1 MFRFSARRATLA
13 VFARRAALAV
23 SARRASAVVSARR
36 AMLIAL
42 PLLCLAGGPA
52 HAHAIL
58 EESQP
63 PDRGRVAAGIV
74 AFKLRFNARI
84 DRVRSRLTLTGPGG
98 IKTIPPIQPE
108 SAPDIVATTAGLAP
122 GAYVL
127 RWQVLA
133 VDGHITRGDVAFTV
147 TER

>member
-1 MFRFSARRATLA
+1 MFRF
-13 VFARRAALAV
+13 FARRAVLAV
-23 SARRASAVVSARR
+23 SARRAVLTVPARR
-36 AMLIAL
+36 AVLIAL
-42 PLLCLAGGPA
+42 SLLCLAGGPA

-63 PDRGRVAAGIV
+63 PDRGRVAAGPV

-84 DRVRSRLTLTGPGG
+84 DRERSRLTLTGPGG
-98 IKTIPPIQPE
+98 IKTIPPIEPE
-108 SAPDIVATTAGLAP
+108 SAPDIVATKADLAP

>member
-1 MFRFSARRATLA
+1 MELFRFSARRAMP
-13 VFARRAALAV
+13 VVSPRRAVLMALA
-23 SARRASAVVSARR
+23 
-36 AMLIAL
+36 
-42 PLLCLAGGPA
+42 LLCLTGGPA

-63 PDRGRVAAGIV
+63 PDRGVVAAGQV
-74 AFKLRFNARI
+74 AFRLRFNARI
-84 DRVRSRLTLTGPGG
+84 DRARSRLTLTGPGG
-98 IKTIPPIQPE
+98 IKTAPPIEPE
-108 SAPDIVATTAGLAP
+108 SAPDIVATKADLVP